1 MAHNRRTAI
10 FFGNGLNRLK
20 EDTLDWKDLVGKA
33 AKKFFNSKKEVV
45 ISKVPC
51 PLI

>member
-1 MAHNRRTAI
+1 MHNRRTAI

-20 EDTLDWKDLVGKA
+20 EDSLDWKDLVGKA
-33 AKKFFNSKKEVV
+33 VKKFFNSKKEVV